1 MALQSL
7 LDGKTKAS
15 EPVKEQSK
23 ATDKKEQAKSS
34 GDDAKKDVV
43 MVDDVPIALTPP
55 TSPLRDDNKE
65 VASDKPGIV
74 RSDSELALELQ
85 RQWEQELRST
95 SKHPL

>member
-65 VASDKPGIV
+65 VASDKPAII

-95 SKHPL
+95 S